1 MKKPDWI
8 AAWPA
13 RFGALAAAT
22 LMASACTTV
31 SNPRDGAIVEA
42 AVPSADLVLTNGKVY
57 TVDATNSVHEAIAI
71 RDGLI
76 IATGSEAEIAP
87 LVGPETRRM
96 DLHERMVLPGL
107 IDGHM
112 HPLAGGAMLTACSLD
127 YEPLTI
133 DQILQRITAC
143 LKEDSDAAPGD
154 WLRVQAWFR
163 QATQP
168 AGADLTA
175 EILDRLPTDRPVVV
189 QASDFHTMA
198 GNSAAMAAAGITGD
212 TPNPSDGEIVR
223 DENGEATGIFLDG
236 AMWQVIEAA
245 PTPSEE
251 AQRQINLANA
261 RAAVQAVNSQ
271 GVTTLLN
278 ASARVADMEAWA
290 DLHEEGGLT
299 ARSVFAVKL
308 SPDEAAQPDQAAAH
322 ITDLAARYRLAGS
335 AQAPGLVID
344 RAKLFVDGVVQA
356 PAQTGAMVAPYF
368 QNSGSHD
375 HPQWAPGDKTG
386 SLYFDE
392 AELTRILDAL
402 VSRGL
407 SAHMHTTGD
416 KAIKVTLNAIETV
429 RRSHDAPS
437 FRPGLAHDEVID
449 PKDYPRFA
457 QLDAIPVLSLQWGK
471 PAPDT
476 VDALVPQMGP
486 ERAPFVETAGKFHA
500 AGARIAFGSDWP
512 IEKLD
517 EWLAMQIAVT
527 RENPDPT
534 ERRYD
539 GHLGDDPGLDIATAI
554 RAFTI
559 NAAYSLNMEDRVG
572 SLEPGKYADLIVID
586 RDLTAIPSDQ
596 IADTRV
602 LLTLVGGREVY
613 RSEDLSD

>member
-8 AAWPA
+8 ATWPV
-13 RFGALAAAT
+13 RFGAIAAAT
-22 LMASACTTV
+22 LMASACTAV
-31 SNPRDGAIVEA
+31 SHQEDR
-42 AVPSADLVLTNGKVY
+42 VPVAESAPPAELVLTNAKVY
-57 TVDATNSVHEAIAI
+57 TVDATNSVYQAIAI

-76 IATGSEAEIAP
+76 IALGSDAQIAP
-87 LVGPETRRM
+87 LIGPETRRL
-96 DLHERMVLPGL
+96 DLHQRMVMPGL

-133 DQILQRITAC
+133 DQILQRITVC
-143 LKEDSDAAPGD
+143 LKEDGKKAPGE

-189 QASDFHTMA
+189 QASDFHSMA
-198 GNSAAMAAAGITGD
+198 GNSAAIAAAGITDD

-223 DENGEATGIFLDG
+223 DEHGKATGIFLDG
-236 AMWQVIEAA
+236 AMWQVIGSA
-245 PTPSEE
+245 PVPSAD

-261 RAAVQAVNSQ
+261 RAAVQAVNAQ

-278 ASARVADMEAWA
+278 ASARVEDMEAWA
-290 DLHEEGGLT
+290 DLRDEGGLT
-299 ARSVFAVKL
+299 TRAVFAVKL

-322 ITDLAARYRLAGS
+322 IIDLAARYTLPGNAK
-335 AQAPGLVID
+335 APGLVID

-356 PAQTGAMVAPYF
+356 PAQTGAMIAPYF
-368 QNSGSHD
+368 RNFGSSA
-375 HPQWAPGDKTG
+375 HPQWAPGEKTG

-392 AELTRILDAL
+392 ALLTRILDAL

-416 KAIKVTLNAIETV
+416 KAIHVTLNAIQTV
-429 RRSHDAPS
+429 RQRHDAPH
-437 FRPGLAHDEVID
+437 FRPALAHDEVID
-449 PKDYPRFA
+449 PQDYQRFA
-457 QLDAIPVLSLQWGK
+457 QLGAIPVLSLQWGK

-476 VDALVPQMGP
+476 INTLVPQMGP
-486 ERAPFVETAGKFHA
+486 ERARFVETAGKFHA

-512 IEKLD
+512 IETLD
-517 EWLAMQIAVT
+517 EWLAMQIAIT
-527 RENPDPT
+527 RKNPDPT
-534 ERRYD
+534 EERYK
-539 GHLGDDPGLDIATAI
+539 GRLGDDPGLNIATAI

-586 RDLTAIPSDQ
+586 RDLTAIPAEQ
-596 IADTRV
+596 IADTQV
-602 LLTLVGGREVY
+602 LLTVLGGREVY
-613 RSEDLSD
+613 RADSFAQ